1 MQLPSEELWPSELS
15 WACGL
20 SPRPGTVGALGSL
33 DLLAAVD
40 VSLLLADRRAQ
51 DCSLGT
57 SCSLQLGWFLRAS
70 FLRATSLHIQAL
82 NFGTDFQHCA

>member
-1 MQLPSEELWPSELS
+1 M
-15 WACGL
+15 
-20 SPRPGTVGALGSL
+20 GALGSL

-82 NFGTDFQHCA
+82 